1 MRCPGCGAEISDV
14 EAEFCSRCGSSLR
27 TSEGEVTSRLE
38 VGDSDDHGS
47 PETRAKGSQDTWD
60 ARRVVLKEQRT
71 ARAAS
76 RGGRFA
82 EAAEMVDHFGRRLR
96 GHGWIDAAAAAALA
110 FLVLLSTGA
119 VLLLAAKF
127 QSSTFGAGADPL
139 DVFTAVVILGLGS
152 IRVPVHLGDL
162 VFTLLP
168 LGAFAAIASGIVW
181 ATRSSFRREQIPESA
196 AWEGLKV
203 GAPFALICWLFA
215 LVFRFRDPPA
225 IVHAGA
231 IGALLLGGLWG
242 SLFGAL
248 GVATLVTSPV
258 ALLRN
263 GLSRLGS
270 RSRILRAGIQAG
282 GAMLGLAA
290 LMAAGALLLWIIVG
304 LARGAQPRSFG
315 GGDALSALI
324 YLAAFAPNVLVAVLS
339 LSVGAP
345 IEVGAQV
352 TFGGRLVGAI
362 KDYSIF
368 GWADDPA
375 PAWVFLLL
383 VIPLLACLGG
393 GVWLRGHMGER
404 PEGAR
409 MERER
414 SIAIAAATFGV
425 ALFLLALLGEAR
437 LGAALVRNRGV
448 GLVAPNPWLVGVLSF
463 AWAAAAGLAG
473 WHLSELGRR
482 RKEALRR

>member
-1 MRCPGCGAEISDV
+1 MRCPGCGAETSDV
-14 EAEFCSRCGSSLR
+14 EADFCSRCGSPLR

-38 VGDSDDHGS
+38 AGDAGDDASTQTPG
-47 PETRAKGSQDTWD
+47 K
-60 ARRVVLKEQRT
+60 
-71 ARAAS
+71 S
-76 RGGRFA
+76 RGEWDTGSVTQDEDHPPPPAPSRDGRV
-82 EAAEMVDHFGRRLR
+82 AAEMIDHIGRRLR
-96 GHGWIDAAAAAALA
+96 SRGWIDAAAAAALA

-127 QSSTFGAGADPL
+127 QSPTFGAGADPF

-152 IRVPVHLGDL
+152 MRVPVHLGDL

-168 LGAFAAIASGIVW
+168 LGAFTAIATGLVW
-181 ATRSSFRREQIPESA
+181 ATRSSFRREQIPGPPA
-196 AWEGLKV
+196 REGLKV

-225 IVHAGA
+225 VVHAGA
-231 IGALLLGGLWG
+231 IGALLLGGVWG

-248 GVATLVTSPV
+248 GVATLVKPPGV
-258 ALLRN
+258 LLGQ

-270 RSRILRAGIQAG
+270 RSRTLRVGVQAG
-282 GAMLGLAA
+282 GVMLGLGA
-290 LMAAGALLLWIIVG
+290 LLAAGVLLLWIIVG
-304 LARGAQPRSFG
+304 LARGVQPRSFG

-324 YLAAFAPNVLVAVLS
+324 YLVAFAPNVVVAILS

-362 KDYSIF
+362 NDYSIF
-368 GWADDPA
+368 GWAGAPA

-383 VIPLLACLGG
+383 LIPLLACMGG
-393 GVWLRGHMGER
+393 GVWLRGRGEER
-404 PEGAR
+404 PEGER
-409 MERER
+409 MDRER
-414 SIAIAAATFGV
+414 SIAVAASTFGV
-425 ALFLLALLGEAR
+425 ALFGLALLGEAR

-448 GLVAPNPWLVGVLSF
+448 GLVAPNPWFVGVLSF

-473 WHLSELGRR
+473 WHLSELGWKRSKAVQR
-482 RKEALRR
+482 